1 MLLTFIIK
9 YFKYFFFSN
18 SFFFYLTGRL
28 TRSNLKKQLILHGAS
43 VNSHDLQSLMNA
55 SAVSMVNG
63 SDTGGGCGGS
73 GGEEEMIDYVHL
85 AQVLHRAEEDMAID
99 RYVDIFS

>member
-1 MLLTFIIK
+1 
-9 YFKYFFFSN
+9 
-18 SFFFYLTGRL
+18 
-28 TRSNLKKQLILHGAS
+28 
-43 VNSHDLQSLMNA
+43 MNA